1 MRFPNLLKAG
11 MAGLL
16 LTSTACADHSVEGS
30 PGEPSAKT
38 LGTMKVDGK
47 ATELRHVYAFRT
59 PHVEGEWK
67 EQSRASIQVVLANEP
82 VPDALL
88 PKIEEALREGQRP
101 SRSFVSGLE
110 DILTGTSLRILVL
123 SVEKQKGS
131 DGRVQYDPWVC
142 LDTMTVY
149 ATEPPEFRAFTV
161 REGIVRGRASHTWK
175 NDVFVTGDSAMESRE
190 VACEFEVDFEVA
202 IGGTPLPYAG
212 RPSVDPLPPLEQGKA
227 EGTFRT
233 AKGSVP
239 LTAVYARRHKIFF
252 DEPEERVLVMVTNK
266 PFPNAARQASL
277 GDLVALPRENK
288 LRGVR
293 FTVTQ
298 NGSLVWS
305 VPFDENGVLMNT
317 NVFEVS
323 ECRIEGDRVIGK
335 VTYKDDKSDED
346 QIEYTVAFDV
356 PITAG

>member
-11 MAGLL
+11 MTGLL
-16 LTSTACADHSVEGS
+16 LASTACADGRVAGS
-30 PGEPSAKT
+30 AGEPAAKA

-47 ATELRHVYAFRT
+47 TTELRHVYAFRT
-59 PHVEGEWK
+59 PYAEGEWK
-67 EQSRASIQVVLANEP
+67 EQSKASIQVVLANEP

-101 SRSFVSGLE
+101 SRSFSSGLE
-110 DILTGTSLRILVL
+110 DILKGTSLRILVL
-123 SVEKQKGS
+123 SVGKQTGS
-131 DGRVQYDPWVC
+131 DGRIQYDPWVC

-161 REGIVRGRASHTWK
+161 REGVVRGRASHTWK
-175 NDVFVTGDSAMESRE
+175 NDVFVTGASSVESRE
-190 VACEFEVDFEVA
+190 VACSFDVDFEVA

-212 RPSVDPLPPLEQGKA
+212 HAAVDPLPPLAPGKA
-227 EGTFRT
+227 EGTFRI

-239 LTAVYARRHKIFF
+239 LTAVYARRHRIFF
-252 DEPEERVLVMVTNK
+252 DEPEERILVMIANR
-266 PFPNAARQASL
+266 PLSGAARLASL
-277 GDLVALPRENK
+277 GDLIALPRENK

-298 NGSLVWS
+298 NGNIIWS
-305 VPFDENGVLMNT
+305 VPFDETGVLLST

-335 VTYKDDKSDED
+335 VTYKHDKDRV
-346 QIEYTVAFDV
+346 EYAVAFDV